1 MMPVQEGSV
10 QQKTTAGSS
19 MIKKKAYSIQ
29 MSYEVS
35 DAEKKQAEQALLCFS
50 TALKLLQQA
59 YDHLNIM
66 KTPFKDN
73 PEMTPDEVMKARV
86 AIRRFRDKVI
96 DNFNDFKEM
105 GFRCVNAMQTF
116 ASDTQSVKLMKSM
129 ITAIDELEVK
139 VNNFAEVF
147 DDLQSKDFA
156 KDVVSGIQSVQKQ
169 CDDIEEIIEERIK
182 PHVQNEI
189 LATSWVDSISQ
200 DLQMKVEKQTPLIMD
215 LYNKRQDQLNDAIK
229 ERGTQGN

>member
-1 MMPVQEGSV
+1 MLAPEASV
-10 QQKTTAGSS
+10 QRKIMAGSS

-50 TALKLLQQA
+50 TALKILQQA

-73 PEMTPDEVMKARV
+73 PEMSPDEVMKARV

-96 DNFNDFKEM
+96 ENFNNFKEVA
-105 GFRCVNAMQTF
+105 FRCVNSMQTF

-156 KDVVSGIQSVQKQ
+156 KDVVSGIESVQKQ
-169 CDDIEEIIEERIK
+169 CDDIEEIIDERIK
-182 PHVQNEI
+182 PHIQNEI
-189 LATSWVDSISQ
+189 LATSWVDSVSQ

-229 ERGTQGN
+229 ERSTQGN